1 MILLTI
7 IFFSSINWDY
17 FYLFSEAT
25 LILLSLVLSD
35 SRSLIAK
42 LVGFNKEGLRI
53 LDGERMLLDDY
64 KDGFR
69 K

>member
-17 FYLFSEAT
+17 FYLFSDAT
-25 LILLSLVLSD
+25 LIRLNFILSD
-35 SRSLIAK
+35 SKSLIAK
-42 LVGFNKEGLRI
+42 LVGLNKEGLRI
-53 LDGERMLLDDY
+53 LDGDRMLLDDY
-64 KDGFR
+64 KDGFM